1 MKHLNVCKQ
10 TDTCRHVH
18 VNRHLRFSPL
28 LAATNVTTCDY
39 HVSCR
44 NFAVG
49 LPSLKKAPIKKKC
62 QKGTPPFRNQQHN
75 VCVCQQSSTPGKV
88 QTQTL
93 GARVSKHLLTLQKV
107 EICSIHRFLRN
118 TLPRKTQLAAAQ
130 LLSGGNS
137 YRTRVSRCLLTL
149 AETNNVKFI
158 VGVCVPKLWKFEL
171 SKNLS

>member
-93 GARVSKHLLTLQKV
+93 GARVSKHLLTLQKLKFVQFIAFSEIPYLGKPSWLRHNSLAV
-107 EICSIHRFLRN
+107 EIHIELG
-118 TLPRKTQLAAAQ
+118 LAD
-130 LLSGGNS
+130 
-137 YRTRVSRCLLTL
+137 
-149 AETNNVKFI
+149 
-158 VGVCVPKLWKFEL
+158 VC
-171 SKNLS
+171 